1 MSHKN
6 IFDLP
11 TSAEDAPIREGD
23 AVVIIRPDGEIVPMT
38 VGVDQT
44 KVDAIRG
51 KDPHDMT
58 EDELDLALQG
68 QTLFLLTMA
77 AKSEAIMDFLTKL
90 ASMPGETDLDKM
102 KRAAAIN

>member
-1 MSHKN
+1 MSNKN

-11 TSAEDAPIREGD
+11 ASAEDAPIHKGD
-23 AVVIIRPDGEIVPMT
+23 AVLIIRRDGEIEPMT
-38 VGVDQT
+38 VGIDQE

-58 EDELDLALQG
+58 EEELDLALQG

-77 AKSEAIMDFLTKL
+77 AKSEPIMDFLTKV
-90 ASMPGETDLDKM
+90 ASMPGEPDLDKM